1 MEKRWKTPQMTAML
15 AALLCG
21 TGTHLFGLVNILHNY
36 DDIAQLP
43 TGYGAGVTSGRWLL
57 SLLGD
62 LMDKLGGN
70 YNLPL
75 VNGVLFLVLIGLAA
89 GLLADIFEIRSRVHA
104 ALLGTVMVVFPSAFS
119 TLLFR
124 YTAVYYGLGIVLA
137 VLAAWTPE
145 RVKFGWLLSALCT
158 ACSMGIYQAYVPIT
172 ITIFVLR
179 LLQLELLGFDWKRFV
194 RQGLSCCGAL
204 LLGLGLYLLLMKG
217 TLALYGTQLSDYQ
230 GVDQMG
236 VLTLKKLPQL
246 VKKAYYFSAWM
257 PVKNF
262 WGLASSPFLKLAY
275 GLSELVSVGLVL
287 WLLVEK
293 KRGWDAWLLC
303 GLLGLLLPLAVSFV
317 IIMCPESDIY
327 TLMVYAYV
335 LVPCIPM
342 ILLTCFERQRRRVE
356 QVVVVLLALICG
368 CYGYSTNVNY
378 SALYF
383 SNRQIENYVNGL
395 VTQVRMTE
403 GFDAEKKWAFLGVI
417 DDPLLSCYWQY
428 EMDYGGEEFTGPM
441 LRRYS
446 WDAWMWNYCGY
457 MPPLA
462 EETEVS
468 ALFETEEVKAMPCWP
483 SQGSIR
489 VIGDTVVIK
498 FSETNVKPN

>member
-1 MEKRWKTPQMTAML
+1 MKEKWKTPPMTAGL

-21 TGTHLFGLVNILHNY
+21 TGVHLFGLVNILHNY

-43 TGYGAGVTSGRWLL
+43 AGYGAGVTSGRWLL

-75 VNGVLFLVLIGLAA
+75 VNGVLFLAMIGLAA
-89 GLLADIFEIRSRVHA
+89 GLLADIFGIRNRVHA
-104 ALLGTVMVVFPSAFS
+104 ALLGVVMAVFPSAFS

-124 YTAVYYGLGIVLA
+124 YTAAYYGLGIVLA

-158 ACSMGIYQAYVPIT
+158 ACSMGIYQAYAPIT
-172 ITIFVLR
+172 ITVFLLR
-179 LLQLELLGFDWKRFV
+179 LLQLELAGEGTGNVV
-194 RQGLSCCGAL
+194 RRGLSCCGAL
-204 LLGLGLYLLLMKG
+204 LLGLGFYLVLMKG
-217 TLALYGTQLSDYQ
+217 TLALYSTQLSDYQ

-236 VLTLKKLPQL
+236 LLTLRSLPQL
-246 VKKAYYFSAWM
+246 VKKAYYMFAWM
-257 PVKNF
+257 PVRNY
-262 WGLASSPFLKLAY
+262 WGLASIPVLMYAY
-275 GLSELVSVGLVL
+275 GLSELVSAGMVL
-287 WLLVEK
+287 WLLLKK
-293 KRGWDAWLLC
+293 KRGWGEWLLC
-303 GLLGLLLPLAVSFV
+303 GLLCLLLPLAVSFV
-317 IIMCPESDIY
+317 IVMCPESYIY

-335 LVPCIPM
+335 LVPCVPI
-342 ILLTCFERQRRRVE
+342 ILLTCFDRRPKRLE
-356 QVVVVLLALICG
+356 QAAVILLALICG
-368 CYGYSTNVNY
+368 CYGYQTNVNY

-383 SNRQIENYVNGL
+383 SNRQIENYVSGL
-395 VTQVRMTE
+395 VTQVRMTK
-403 GFDAEKKWAFLGVI
+403 GFDAQKKWAFLGVI

-446 WDAWMWNYCGY
+446 WDSWMWNYCGY

-462 EETEVS
+462 DDAEVS
-468 ALFETEEVKAMPCWP
+468 ALFETEEVRAMPCWP